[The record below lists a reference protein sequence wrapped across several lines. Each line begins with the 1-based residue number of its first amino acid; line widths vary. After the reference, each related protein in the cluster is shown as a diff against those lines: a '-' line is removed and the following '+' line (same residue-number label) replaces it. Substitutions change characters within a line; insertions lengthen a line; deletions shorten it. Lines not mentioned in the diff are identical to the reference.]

1 MFHNQTLAAK
11 TENLPQFLALLSGI
25 QDVAQLTLES
35 VDTYPK
41 DEEKMM
47 WPGKDR
53 GRYRAGGVLKRIMVQ
68 AL

>member
-11 TENLPQFLALLSGI
+11 TENLHQFLALLSGI

-47 WPGKDR
+47 WLGKDR
-53 GRYRAGGVLKRIMVQ
+53 GRI
-68 AL
+68 